1 MRLHRIGTHLGRTVL
16 QPYIKTVSDS
26 DGDVDGPLIPVL
38 PDEKSI
44 DDFLTLKQGMKVALL
59 VCNDTGSQC
68 AKIGIIYECSREAS
82 GVDSLFPTVSLLS
95 SQ

>member
-1 MRLHRIGTHLGRTVL
+1 M
-16 QPYIKTVSDS
+16 VSDS
-26 DGDVDGPLIPVL
+26 DTDAGGPPIPVL

-44 DDFLTLKQGMKVALL
+44 DDFLTLKQEMKVPLMYATTQEASVPGLASL
-59 VCNDTGSQC
+59 TNAHC
-68 AKIGIIYECSREAS
+68 EAS